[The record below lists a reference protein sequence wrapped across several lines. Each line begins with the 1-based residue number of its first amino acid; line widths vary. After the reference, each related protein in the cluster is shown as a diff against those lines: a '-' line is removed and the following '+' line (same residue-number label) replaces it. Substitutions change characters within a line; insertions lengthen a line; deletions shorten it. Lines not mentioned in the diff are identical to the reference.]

1 MALVNTTIQPMV
13 NTIEKVSFNSLVA
26 KKAGVISS
34 ILTPKA
40 TTIMA
45 AIVCPANFTNGLM
58 VTISSNTQKID
69 MTIVPKNIP

>member
-1 MALVNTTIQPMV
+1 MALVTTTIQPMV

-34 ILTPKA
+34 
-40 TTIMA
+40 IMA